1 MKTIVSI
8 KQNARFQRLYKK
20 GLCLVSPCLVC
31 YIRRTGRPGIA
42 LGLTVSKKIGG
53 AVQRNRAKRVL
64 RVAARA
70 AAAQGLSGCEMLL
83 VARGKTPHIKSTRA
97 CRELCE
103 MLSRSGFLA
112 DEKAGKNET
121 NPEKTGKNS

>member
-70 AAAQGLSGCEMLL
+70 AAAQGLSGCEML
-83 VARGKTPHIKSTRA
+83 
-97 CRELCE
+97 
-103 MLSRSGFLA
+103 SRSGFLA
-112 DEKAGKNET
+112 DEKEGKNET